1 MAESNDERAIGVSIS
16 LYPKQI
22 ENVRVF
28 SEATKANSLA
38 EAYQY
43 IIDDFFNRD
52 RKQLKK
58 EFMVY
63 LFYPIIFCAF
73 ASLSAV
79 FTSNV
84 NKILLEKGIYF
95 NELYILSQVFLIIG
109 FGSISVLI
117 ASIYLLRRKLIEN
130 DA

>member
-1 MAESNDERAIGVSIS
+1 MAESNDDRAIGVNIS

-22 ENVRVF
+22 ENVRIF
-28 SEATKANSLA
+28 SESTKCDSLS

-43 IIDDFFNRD
+43 VIDDFFNRD

-58 EFMVY
+58 EFMIY

-84 NKILLEKGIYF
+84 NRILLEKGLYF
-95 NELYILSQVFLIIG
+95 NELYILSQAFLVIG
-109 FGSISVLI
+109 FGSISILI

-130 DA
+130 AA